1 MKITSMNIENFK
13 AIDSL
18 HFNPRMLNI
27 FVGSNNSGKS
37 TILQAIKL
45 AFDEEYFSFLFFT
58 DPSAA
63 LKYGENRA
71 KLELKLIEDKR
82 KIVEFEIERVT
93 LNELI
98 PQLENAVIRI
108 FERTLKRVE
117 ITNRKTPKKEERKHR
132 VGEIEKE
139 LKEWINT
146 ETILE
151 MVDKDQLT
159 ESTKESVNLIVNGHK
174 KFLSG
179 STIDIIAQKL
189 AFQIAEKLNIRDFL
203 GWREYITTRFMDFNE
218 FDDHFR
224 DLSFSLYESEKSRK
238 EEENLSSPMFIND
251 PIKAI
256 DKVKSDG
263 KRSEVIAH
271 EIDQIIKD
279 DKIVPGLRR
288 FNFNNLVFE
297 GVEDDVS
304 MDSMGDG
311 FKTLIGILASFYQQ
325 PKNTIILLE
334 EPEVHLHPGYLQEL
348 AKNLVTLSRT
358 RNIQIFISTHSMDFI
373 QCFLDI
379 GSMSTPY
386 SEFVKSE
393 LFMLHLSHLKN
404 VVVSEE
410 IDYNE
415 ADRTIKELECDL
427 RGI

>member
-82 KIVEFEIERVT
+82 KIVELEIESVT

-189 AFQIAEKLNIRDFL
+189 AFQIAEKLNISDFL
-203 GWREYITTRFMDFNE
+203 GWREYITTRFMDFNA
-218 FDDHFR
+218 FDDHF
-224 DLSFSLYESEKSRK
+224 LFAY
-238 EEENLSSPMFIND
+238 
-251 PIKAI
+251 
-256 DKVKSDG
+256 
-263 KRSEVIAH
+263 
-271 EIDQIIKD
+271 QIID
-279 DKIVPGLRR
+279 FEKIHIEIQSGSLLEKIAAEFKETFQGVYLLLLHSLSLLKCVAYIHCMICNPLQYP
-288 FNFNNLVFE
+288 
-297 GVEDDVS
+297 GVEHVEH
-304 MDSMGDG
+304 
-311 FKTLIGILASFYQQ
+311 L
-325 PKNTIILLE
+325 IILLSSISQSL
-334 EPEVHLHPGYLQEL
+334 LHHVEMVPVNFIIPGDDVFQ
-348 AKNLVTLSRT
+348 
-358 RNIQIFISTHSMDFI
+358 Q
-373 QCFLDI
+373 
-379 GSMSTPY
+379 
-386 SEFVKSE
+386 
-393 LFMLHLSHLKN
+393 
-404 VVVSEE
+404 
-410 IDYNE
+410 
-415 ADRTIKELECDL
+415 
-427 RGI
+427 